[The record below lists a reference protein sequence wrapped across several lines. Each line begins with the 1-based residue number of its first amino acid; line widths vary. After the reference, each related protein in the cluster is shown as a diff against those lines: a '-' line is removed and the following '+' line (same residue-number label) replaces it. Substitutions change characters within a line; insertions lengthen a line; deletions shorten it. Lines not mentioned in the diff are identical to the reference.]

1 MAVKNID
8 LSNISEEEL
17 LNLKVCEL
25 PLSIKGS
32 WLQDCVEELYAE
44 LDAKGLNFKPLCYLA
59 DEWLTPD
66 QEPVVGIPFFLA
78 HPTLIKLEKKMII
91 EVEGGTKPWC
101 LKLLR
106 HETGHAINYAY
117 KLHKRKKWRDIFG
130 QFSQEYGDT
139 YRFRPYSRSFVKH
152 LENYY
157 AQYHPDEDFAETFAV
172 WLNPE
177 IDWKTQYKGWKAL
190 KKLNY
195 VDEVMNEIK
204 NKKPLKA
211 KGQKY
216 WQASKM
222 RISLKNFYKKKR
234 YSYAEEFP
242 DFHDSNLKKMFTPL
256 EKDKFDREKSSLTG
270 LTSLEDAAKISVTD
284 SRLAAN
290 AIKRYKKEILN
301 NVAKWTGERK
311 YIINELLD
319 KLIRRCKELK
329 LLADKDEPLVMLE
342 ITAYVTALV
351 MNYVYTGGFRKE
363 EQ

>member
-17 LNLKVCEL
+17 LSLRVCEL
-25 PLSIKGS
+25 PLSIKNS
-32 WLQDCVEELYAE
+32 WLDECVRELYNE
-44 LDAKGLNFKPLCYLA
+44 LEAKGLRFKPPCYLA

-66 QEPVVGIPFFLA
+66 KEPVVGVPFFLA
-78 HPTLIKLEKKMII
+78 HPALIKLEKKMII
-91 EVEGGTKPWC
+91 EVEGGNKLWC

-130 QFSQEYGDT
+130 QFSQEYG
-139 YRFRPYSRSFVKH
+139 YNYIFRPYSRSFVKH

-172 WLNPE
+172 WLSPE
-177 IDWKTQYKGWKAL
+177 IDWKNQYKGWKAL

-195 VDEVMNEIK
+195 VDEVMSEIK
-204 NKKPLKA
+204 NKNPLIQR
-211 KGQKY
+211 GQKY

-222 RISLKNFYKKKR
+222 RITLKNFYKQKR
-234 YSYAEEFP
+234 HSYAEEFP
-242 DFHDSNLKKMFTPL
+242 DFHDSNLKMMFTFLDGKVPPGV
-256 EKDKFDREKSSLTG
+256 K
-270 LTSLEDAAKISVTD
+270 D

-290 AIKRYKKEILN
+290 VIKKYKKEILS
-301 NVAKWTGERK
+301 NVAKWTGEKK

-319 KLIRRCKELK
+319 KVTKRCRELR
-329 LLADKDEPLVMLE
+329 LLADKDESLVMLE
-342 ITAYVTALV
+342 ITTYVTALV
-351 MNYVYTGGFRKE
+351 MNYAYTGGFRKE
-363 EQ
+363 KQ

>member
-8 LSNISEEEL
+8 LSKISEEEL

-25 PLSIKGS
+25 PLSIGES
-32 WLQDCVEELYAE
+32 WLQDCVEELHSE
-44 LDAKGLNFKPLCYLA
+44 LQAKGLKFKPPCYLA

-66 QEPVVGIPFFLA
+66 QEPVIGIPFFLA
-78 HPTLIKLEKKMII
+78 HPALIKLEKKMII
-91 EVEGGTKPWC
+91 EVEGGNKPWC

-106 HETGHAINYAY
+106 HECGHAINYAY
-117 KLHKRKKWRDIFG
+117 KLHKRKKWRNIFG

-172 WLNPE
+172 WLSPG
-177 IDWKTQYKGWKAL
+177 IDWRNQYKGWKAL

-195 VDEVMNEIK
+195 VDELMNEIK
-204 NKKPLKA
+204 DKKPLKP
-211 KGQKY
+211 KGEKY

-222 RISLKNFYKKKR
+222 RITLKNFYRKKR
-234 YSYAEEFP
+234 HSYAEEFP
-242 DFHDSNLKKMFTPL
+242 DFHDLNLKKMFTAL
-256 EKDKFDREKSSLTG
+256 EGKTNPS
-270 LTSLEDAAKISVTD
+270 AKNPH
-284 SRLAAN
+284 LAAN
-290 AIKRYKKEILN
+290 IIKQYKKEILS

-311 YIINELLD
+311 YIINRLVD
-319 KLIRRCKELK
+319 KLIKRCQELK
-329 LLADKDEPLVMLE
+329 LLADKDESLVMLE

-351 MNYVYTGGFRKE
+351 MNYAYTGGFSKE
-363 EQ
+363 E